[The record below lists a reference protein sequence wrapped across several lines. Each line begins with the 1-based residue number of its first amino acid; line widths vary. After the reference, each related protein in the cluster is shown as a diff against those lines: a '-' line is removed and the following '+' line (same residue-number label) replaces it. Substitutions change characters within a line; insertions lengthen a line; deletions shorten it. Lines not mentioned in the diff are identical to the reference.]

1 MCVSVARA
9 QLSFAVDGALREFFF
24 MTIFLETRRLLSVA
38 SYNIHRCVGVDG
50 RCDPLRIAQ
59 VIRELDADIVGLQEV
74 HSRVTDDEQAH
85 QLDFLADATGLHAI
99 PGHTLYHHDG
109 HYGNALLTNAP
120 ILVVRPFDLSVP
132 GREPRGGIDAK
143 INIAGENLRVIVTHL
158 GLWPAE
164 RRLQVK
170 RLLPIL
176 AEEPTRLIV
185 MLGDINEWQPR
196 ARSLRWLQTYFG
208 DAPAPRTFPTRLPL
222 FALDR
227 IWAKPREALLRVH
240 VSTSPLA
247 RLASDHLPVTATI
260 RVMSESP

>member
-1 MCVSVARA
+1 MAIS
-9 QLSFAVDGALREFFF
+9 
-24 MTIFLETRRLLSVA
+24 LETRRLLSVA
-38 SYNIHRCVGVDG
+38 SYNVHRCVGVDG

-59 VIRELDADIVGLQEV
+59 VIRELEADIVGLQEV
-74 HSRVTDDEQAH
+74 HSLVTDDEQAH
-85 QLDFLADATGLHAI
+85 QLDFLANATGLHAI
-99 PGHTLYHHDG
+99 PGPTLYRHDG

-143 INIAGENLRVIVTHL
+143 IDVAGEHLRVIVTHL

-227 IWAKPREALLRVH
+227 IWTKPREALLRIH

>member
-1 MCVSVARA
+1 M
-9 QLSFAVDGALREFFF
+9 
-24 MTIFLETRRLLSVA
+24 
-38 SYNIHRCVGVDG
+38 GVDG

-99 PGHTLYHHDG
+99 PGHTLYRHDG
-109 HYGNALLTNAP
+109 HYGNALLTNAT

-143 INIAGENLRVIVTHL
+143 LDIAGENLRVIVTHL

-176 AEEPTRLIV
+176 AEESTRLIV

-196 ARSLRWLQTYFG
+196 ARSLRWLQAYFG

-260 RVMSESP
+260 RVISESP

>member
-1 MCVSVARA
+1 VARA
-9 QLSFAVDGALREFFF
+9 QLSVAVDGASREFFF
-24 MTIFLETRRLLSVA
+24 MTISLETRRLLSVA

-85 QLDFLADATGLHAI
+85 QLDFLADATGMHAI
-99 PGHTLYHHDG
+99 PGHTLYRHDG
-109 HYGNALLTNAP
+109 HYGNVLLTNAT

-132 GREPRGGIDAK
+132 GREPRGGIDAE

-170 RLLPIL
+170 RLLTIL

-196 ARSLRWLQTYFG
+196 ARSLRWLQAYFG
-208 DAPAPRTFPTRLPL
+208 GAPAPRTFPTRLPL

>member
-1 MCVSVARA
+1 VARA
-9 QLSFAVDGALREFFF
+9 QLGFAVNDVVRGLFFV
-24 MTIFLETRRLLSVA
+24 TISLETKPLLSVA

-50 RCDPLRIAQ
+50 RCDPLRIAH

-74 HSRVTDDEQAH
+74 HSRVTEDGQAH
-85 QLDFLADATGLHAI
+85 QLDFLADATGLRAI
-99 PGHTLYHHDG
+99 ASPTLYHHDG
-109 HYGNALLTNAP
+109 HYGNALLTNAT

-132 GREPRGGIDAK
+132 GREPRGGIDAE

-158 GLWPAE
+158 GLSPAE

-170 RLLPIL
+170 RLLTIL
-176 AEEPTRLIV
+176 AEGSTRSLV
-185 MLGDINEWQPR
+185 MLGDINEWRPR
-196 ARSLRWLQTYFG
+196 AHSLRWLQAYFG
-208 DAPAPRTFPTRLPL
+208 EVPAPRTFPTRLPL

-227 IWAKPREALLRVH
+227 IWAKPRAALLRVR

-260 RVMSESP
+260 RVVDGDVRL

>member
-1 MCVSVARA
+1 
-9 QLSFAVDGALREFFF
+9 
-24 MTIFLETRRLLSVA
+24 MTTFSEPGRLLSVA
-38 SYNIHRCVGVDG
+38 SYNIHQCVGIDG
-50 RCDPLRIAQ
+50 RCDPPRIAQ

-85 QLDFLADATGLHAI
+85 QLDFLADATGLHAV
-99 PGHTLYHHDG
+99 PGHTLYRHDG

-120 ILVVRPFDLSVP
+120 ILVVHPFDLSIS

-143 INIAGENLRVIVTHL
+143 IDIAGEKLRVIVTHL
-158 GLWPAE
+158 GLWPPE

-176 AEEPTRLIV
+176 AEESSRLIV
-185 MLGDINEWQPR
+185 LLGDLNEWQPR
-196 ARSLRWLQTYFG
+196 ARSLRWLHAYFG
-208 DAPAPRTFPTRLPL
+208 EAPAPRTFPTRLPL

-240 VSTSPLA
+240 AVTSPLA
-247 RLASDHLPVTATI
+247 RLASDHLPVTGAI
-260 RVMSESP
+260 RVTRERGSAPGQW